1 MSILIQKLFRRLQE
15 EQTAEGGAGG
25 GGDHDTNVV
34 REQEI
39 QASRMGWIP
48 KHKYKGPEGQWKDA
62 ATFLADGARFNNR
75 LQTELADVKREL
87 AEFKGTAKQFSEFQ
101 QRQIE
106 QRDTEIQSLVR
117 DLKRQQR
124 EAVRNGDDA
133 AADAIDDRIEI
144 LTDEQRNVKATI
156 EKAKQT
162 PQQDQSARVIDD
174 NGNSDHPVV
183 KEWIE
188 DGNQWVRDNKF
199 LRDSMFVMS
208 NDLIQNGE
216 TRRGRAFLDL
226 LTEKMK
232 EAFPKR
238 FANGSDP
245 TARGSM
251 TESGSS
257 GGGGST
263 SHSEHD
269 LPEEDLALMKLG
281 IKQGW
286 TTKEVFLKNY
296 FSDAPRKHST
306 PERKKS

>member
-15 EQTAEGGAGG
+15 EQTTEGGAGG

-75 LQTELADVKREL
+75 LQSELADVKQQL

-124 EAVRNGDDA
+124 EAVRSGDDTT
-133 AADAIDDRIEI
+133 ADAIDDRIEI
-144 LTDEQRNVKATI
+144 LTDEQRSVKATI

-162 PQQDQSARVIDD
+162 PTTTTAPQVIDE
-174 NGNSDHPVV
+174 NGNSTHPVV
-183 KEWIE
+183 NEWIE

-208 NDLIQNGE
+208 GDLIQSGE

-226 LTEKMK
+226 LTQKMK
-232 EAFPKR
+232 ESFPKR
-238 FANGSDP
+238 FANISDP

-257 GGGGST
+257 RSGGE
-263 SHSEHD
+263 SHTEHD

-281 IKQGW
+281 IRQGW
-286 TTKEVFLKNY
+286 TTKETFLKNY

-306 PERKKS
+306 PEKKKS

>member
-15 EQTAEGGAGG
+15 EQSAEGGAGG
-25 GGDHDTNVV
+25 GGDHDTAVT

-75 LQTELADVKREL
+75 LQSELADVKQQL
-87 AEFKGTAKQFSEFQ
+87 TEFKGTAKQFSEFQ

-124 EAVRNGDDA
+124 EAVRSGDDTT
-133 AADAIDDRIEI
+133 ADAIDDRIEI
-144 LTDEQRNVKATI
+144 LTDEQRSVKATI

-162 PQQDQSARVIDD
+162 PTTTTAPQVIDE
-174 NGNSDHPVV
+174 NGNSTHPVV
-183 KEWIE
+183 NEWIE

-208 NDLIQNGE
+208 GDLIQSGE

-226 LTEKMK
+226 LTQKMK
-232 EAFPKR
+232 ESFPKR
-238 FANGSDP
+238 FANISDP

-257 GGGGST
+257 RSGGE
-263 SHSEHD
+263 SHTEHD

-281 IKQGW
+281 IRQGW
-286 TTKEVFLKNY
+286 TTKDTFLKNY

-306 PERKKS
+306 PEKKKS

>member
-15 EQTAEGGAGG
+15 EQTTEGGAGG

-75 LQTELADVKREL
+75 LQSELADVKQQL

-124 EAVRNGDDA
+124 EAVRSGDDTT
-133 AADAIDDRIEI
+133 ADAIDDRIEI
-144 LTDEQRNVKATI
+144 LTDEQRSVKATI

-162 PQQDQSARVIDD
+162 PTTTTAPQVIDE
-174 NGNSDHPVV
+174 NGNSTHPVV
-183 KEWIE
+183 NEWIE

-208 NDLIQNGE
+208 GDLIQSGE

-226 LTEKMK
+226 LTQKMK
-232 EAFPKR
+232 ESFPKR
-238 FANGSDP
+238 FANISDP

-257 GGGGST
+257 RSGGE
-263 SHSEHD
+263 SHTEHD

-281 IKQGW
+281 IRQGW
-286 TTKEVFLKNY
+286 TTKDTFLKNY
-296 FSDAPRKHST
+296 FSDSPRKHST
-306 PERKKS
+306 AEKKKS